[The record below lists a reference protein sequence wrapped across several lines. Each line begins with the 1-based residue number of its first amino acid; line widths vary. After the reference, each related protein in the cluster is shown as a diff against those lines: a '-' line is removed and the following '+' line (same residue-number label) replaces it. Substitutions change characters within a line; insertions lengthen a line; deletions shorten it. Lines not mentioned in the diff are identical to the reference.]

1 MENLK
6 GLRFVIEHN
15 CVEHNDGILITAE
28 EMAAIRKEHQA
39 EIKCIRAEY
48 ALTPY

>member
-6 GLRFVIEHN
+6 GLRFVIEHS

-28 EMAAIRKEHQA
+28 EMKVIRKEHQE
-39 EIKCIRAEY
+39 EITCIRAEY